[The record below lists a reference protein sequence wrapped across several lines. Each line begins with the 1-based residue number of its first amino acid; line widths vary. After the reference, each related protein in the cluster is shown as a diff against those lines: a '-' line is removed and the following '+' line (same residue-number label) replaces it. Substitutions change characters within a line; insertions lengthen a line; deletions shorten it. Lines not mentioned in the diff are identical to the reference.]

1 MFGDF
6 NERISAIDIISKYYS
21 LQIFVTKYKKK
32 YYKIERSMTFLRTSL
47 KMQINRRVKE

>member
-6 NERISAIDIISKYYS
+6 NERISAIDIISKYYL

-32 YYKIERSMTFLRTSL
+32 ILENWKIYDILEDVFE
-47 KMQINRRVKE
+47 NAD